1 MIRNFKYLDT
11 VAQLR
16 LHESVIGFFNRI
28 EFERGPFQD
37 SYFDY
42 TLSYLATRHPKIV
55 RLRCELI
62 YNTIRNWPLS
72 QRTELFNLIRES
84 NSIENICLGNY
95 EPKRLPKSTK
105 SIYGVIRGFFIDLYE
120 QVLDGDGFRD
130 LYSITIRNHFDDFS
144 ILNSEI
150 TLCPVCGIGELK
162 KHTDKSRDQYDHYLP
177 KSIYPLSS
185 VNFKNLVPVC
195 KECNSFDVKGD
206 TDIIGVSTN
215 RKLFYLYDETHKGV
229 SVIFQIITDDAN
241 PNNIQWQINFSNP
254 DGKQDEIESWKT
266 IYKIESRYIGFVN
279 ARVES
284 WYGHY
289 WEYMNRSKVSHL
301 PDDVKSDCYEAFLE
315 IDKEK
320 YLNFIRKPALEGFL
334 SGSTL
339 AQAAIEVKQYSTP
352 ATA

>member
-1 MIRNFKYLDT
+1 MIRKYKYLDSA
-11 VAQLR
+11 VQLQ
-16 LHESVIGFFNRI
+16 LHESVISFFNRI
-28 EFERGPFQD
+28 EFERGPFQEKF
-37 SYFDY
+37 FDY
-42 TLSYLATRHPKIV
+42 TLSYLASRHPKII
-55 RLRCELI
+55 RYRCELI
-62 YNTIRNWPLS
+62 YNTIRKWQLAP
-72 QRTELFNLIRES
+72 RTELFNLIRES
-84 NSIENICLGNY
+84 NAIENICSGNY
-95 EPKRLPKSTK
+95 EPKKLPKATK
-105 SIYGVIRGFFIDLYE
+105 SLYGVIRGFFIDLYD

-130 LYSITIRNHFDDFS
+130 LFSTTLRNHFDDFS

-162 KHTDKSRDQYDHYLP
+162 KHTDKTRDQYDHYLP

-185 VNFKNLVPVC
+185 INFKNLVPVC

-206 TDIIGVSTN
+206 SDVIDVSTN
-215 RKLFYLYDETHKGV
+215 RKLFYLYDESHKGISV
-229 SVIFQIITDDAN
+229 SFQIDTDDAN
-241 PNNIQWQINFSNP
+241 PNNIKWQITFSNP
-254 DGKQDEIESWKT
+254 DGKHDEIESWKT
-266 IYKIESRYIGFVN
+266 IYKIESRYVGFVN

-289 WEYMNRSKVSHL
+289 WEYMNRSKVAHL
-301 PDDVKSDCYEAFLE
+301 PDETKKNCYEAFLE

-339 AQAAIEVKQYSTP
+339 AQASIEAKQYSTP